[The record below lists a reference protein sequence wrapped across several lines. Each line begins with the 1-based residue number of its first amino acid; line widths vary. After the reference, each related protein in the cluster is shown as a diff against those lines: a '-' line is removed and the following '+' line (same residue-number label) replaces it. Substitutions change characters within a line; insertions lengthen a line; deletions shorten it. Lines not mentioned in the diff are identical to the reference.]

1 MYENQR
7 LLSAMFLVE
16 TLSLTDVFVMQC
28 FREIYIDSFRCEWRE
43 GGKKLFK
50 QIDERNLENPCL
62 PGIWTL
68 DSLTEAGLGECMVIE
83 STWRVDI
90 KDCSSRS
97 QKVPRCSGNR

>member
-1 MYENQR
+1 
-7 LLSAMFLVE
+7 MFLVE
-16 TLSLTDVFVMQC
+16 TLSLTDVFVMQY
-28 FREIYIDSFRCEWRE
+28 FREIYIDSFRCE
-43 GGKKLFK
+43 LFK
-50 QIDERNLENPCL
+50 QLDERNLENPCL